1 MKSAKT
7 IFRQHLKEKGLLCS
21 KQREQILAAFIKTRN
36 HPTVD
41 NLYNTIKKKDPKIG
55 LATVY
60 RTMRAICD
68 SGLAG
73 EVDFGDGVRRFEHKF
88 HRQHHHH
95 LVCIKCGRVIEV
107 TSSQIENLQKKLA
120 EQYDFATTRDT
131 MKIFGLC
138 SKCQRNGNKTHTQS
152 VR

>member
-1 MKSAKT
+1 MRSAKT
-7 IFRQHLKEKGLLCS
+7 IFRQYLKEKGMLVS
-21 KQREQILAAFIKTRN
+21 RQREQVLAAFINTKN

-41 NLYNTIKKKDPKIG
+41 DIYNTIRKKNLKIG

-73 EVDFGDGVRRFEHKF
+73 EVDFGDGVRRFEHRYR
-88 HRQHHHH
+88 RQHHHH

-107 TSSQIENLQKKLA
+107 TSDKIESLQKKLA
-120 EQYDFATTRDT
+120 REHNFTSTKDTT
-131 MKIFGLC
+131 MIFGIC
-138 SKCQRNGNKTHTQS
+138 SKCEHKQKMRLND
-152 VR
+152 

>member
-7 IFRQHLKEKGLLCS
+7 IFKQYLKEKGMLLS
-21 KQREQILAAFIKTRN
+21 HQREKIFDTFMKTKN

-41 NLYNTIKKKDPKIG
+41 NLYDVIRKRYPKIG

-60 RTMRAICD
+60 RTMRIICD
-68 SGLAG
+68 ADLAR
-73 EVDFGDGVRRFEHKF
+73 EINFGDGVRRFEHKF

-95 LVCIKCGRVIEV
+95 LVCIKCGKVIEV
-107 TSSQIENLQKKLA
+107 ASGEIERLQKNLA
-120 EQYDFATTRDT
+120 KQHNFAPTRDT

-138 SKCQRNGNKTHTQS
+138 SKCHHNEKLNP
-152 VR
+152 

>member
-7 IFRQHLKEKGLLCS
+7 IFRKHLKEKGMLCS
-21 KQREQILAAFIKTRN
+21 KQREQILVTFIKTRN
-36 HPTVD
+36 HPTVND
-41 NLYNTIKKKDPKIG
+41 LYNIIRKKDPKIG

-60 RTMRAICD
+60 RTMKAICD

-73 EVDFGDGVRRFEHKF
+73 EVDFADGVRRFEHKYQ
-88 HRQHHHH
+88 RQHHHH

-107 TSSQIENLQKKLA
+107 TSGKIESLQKKLA
-120 EQYDFATTRDT
+120 EQHNFTPTRDT

-138 SKCQRNGNKTHTQS
+138 SKCRHSKKQQS
-152 VR
+152 